1 MDVVGDAAMH
11 DKAGECPS
19 EMKCGGSHNV
29 PRQREYHKLQRECTE
44 VCVAVAAGDG
54 GREGVALAGQK
65 LSPRAVYTN
74 SKFPRLPGLTTWIR
88 PASFS
93 PPIDS
98 SSPPQQA
105 CKSSR
110 AILPC
115 VQSELVL
122 LLTLLHSR
130 VRRHRPPLSRRPWTL
145 ATDPC
150 HKAGSPRATPTSG
163 ISLQL
168 SPTTPYCH
176 SLRVLRETWGGL
188 WRSIAAVVRTRW
200 DMHHMHVASEPF
212 GSDAHASTGS
222 ELLPPAALARFRYFH
237 SCCLGFRAD
246 KALQ

>member
-11 DKAGECPS
+11 DKAGECPP

-122 LLTLLHSR
+122 LSTLLHSR
-130 VRRHRPPLSRRPWTL
+130 MRRHRPPLSRRPWTL
-145 ATDPC
+145 AT
-150 HKAGSPRATPTSG
+150 K
-163 ISLQL
+163 
-168 SPTTPYCH
+168 
-176 SLRVLRETWGGL
+176 
-188 WRSIAAVVRTRW
+188 
-200 DMHHMHVASEPF
+200 
-212 GSDAHASTGS
+212 
-222 ELLPPAALARFRYFH
+222 PAALARHPHRAYLSSFRLRLPIATRSACFAR
-237 SCCLGFRAD
+237 LGVDYGDR
-246 KALQ
+246 